1 MVGGRGGKGG
11 GRADGLRDTGE
22 GRGRVER
29 SLGEGMGED
38 WRLGVWDLD
47 W

>member
-11 GRADGLRDTGE
+11 GSADGFLDTGE

-29 SLGEGMGED
+29 SLGDGIGED
-38 WRLGVWDLD
+38 
-47 W
+47 